1 MAESDRE
8 RVVSP
13 GDFPARTLRNQ
24 KTFIMEIGE
33 DGFNAYIVREGG
45 ERELFAAS
53 SSMSTWLKVMGNIV
67 GLGSGQAVEFDVKVK
82 GEPCQPPN
90 APQ

>member
-8 RVVSP
+8 GVVQS
-13 GDFPARTLRNQ
+13 FPARTLRNQ

-33 DGFNAYIVREGG
+33 DGFNAYIVKEGG

-67 GLGSGQAVEFDVKVK
+67 ELGSGQHIEFQVVPKE
-82 GEPCQPPN
+82 EPCQPPI